1 METHAHDGAVEDLVH
16 AEGIDAKASRALAV
30 RPQETRASAA
40 TEWMTVGDARS
51 AMWSFSTRSPRMMV
65 LAGSARKKLGLDR
78 GALTLPGL
86 QTISKSALGPFP
98 DILSTSTDVRSIPRS
113 RPPAALSK
121 HQLRA
126 NTGSA
131 LTLSPRRRARAEL
144 VHVIRPL
151 FSLPAAVWLL
161 RATSEAPLAG
171 RDGVHG

>member
-51 AMWSFSTRSPRMMV
+51 AMWSFSTRSPWMMV

-86 QTISKSALGPFP
+86 QTISKPALGHSLPNC
-98 DILSTSTDVRSIPRS
+98 STSPMS
-113 RPPAALSK
+113 
-121 HQLRA
+121 
-126 NTGSA
+126 GSA
-131 LTLSPRRRARAEL
+131 L
-144 VHVIRPL
+144 
-151 FSLPAAVWLL
+151 
-161 RATSEAPLAG
+161 
-171 RDGVHG
+171 